1 MEEGKLLDKKS
12 LRFLKGKNTD
22 WDELAKDCIS
32 FANSHGGN
40 IIIGIEDYDDLP
52 PLNQKIVDKSI
63 LEIIHKRISE
73 KSINVTI
80 SVTLET
86 A

>member
-12 LRFLKGKNTD
+12 LRFLKGRNTD

-40 IIIGIEDYDDLP
+40 ILIGIEDNDDLP
-52 PLNQKIVDKSI
+52 PVNQKIED
-63 LEIIHKRISE
+63 R
-73 KSINVTI
+73 
-80 SVTLET
+80 SVIDTWRNS
-86 A
+86 

>member
-40 IIIGIEDYDDLP
+40 ILIGIEDEDNLP
-52 PLNQKIVDKSI
+52 RVNQKVEDITIIDT
-63 LEIIHKRISE
+63 IHKRITE
-73 KSINVTI
+73 FIQTD
-80 SVTLET
+80 
-86 A
+86 